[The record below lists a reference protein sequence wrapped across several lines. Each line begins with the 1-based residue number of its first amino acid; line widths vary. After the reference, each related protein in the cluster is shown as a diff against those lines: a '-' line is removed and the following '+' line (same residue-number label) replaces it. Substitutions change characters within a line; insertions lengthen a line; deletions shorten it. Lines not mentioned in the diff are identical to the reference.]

1 MIVSWKSVVC
11 FLAVLAF
18 ILGAYALQ
26 VPAAVQA
33 LTAIAGAL
41 ATYMLQGPSKL
52 STGRSIFPPPNFPN
66 PAAKF
71 PPLASPPAIVEDE
84 PTLVEAQAWVV
95 HDIRNPKNP

>member
-26 VPAAVQA
+26 VPSAVQA

-41 ATYMLQGPSKL
+41 ATYMLQGPSKV
-52 STGRSIFPPPNFPN
+52 STGKSLFPPPAFPD
-66 PAAKF
+66 PAVKL
-71 PPLASPPAIVEDE
+71 PPLPSPPAIEGE
-84 PTLVEAQAWVV
+84 PTMVEGQAWVV
-95 HDIRNPKNP
+95 HDIRNLKNP

>member
-41 ATYMLQGPSKL
+41 GAYMLQGPSKL
-52 STGRSIFPPPNFPN
+52 STGRSLFPPPNFPN
-66 PAAKF
+66 PAAKL
-71 PPLASPPAIVEDE
+71 PPLPNLPAVDDE
-84 PTLVEAQAWVV
+84 PTLVETQAWVV
-95 HDIRNPKNP
+95 HDIRNLKNP